1 MTGGIFMPRQ
11 YAHIKSY
18 ESIIKKLHDEGKS
31 YREIGEDLGFSKEQ
45 VKECLR
51 RPRRLAAKQAN
62 SIPKLKGCRT
72 QNKPKTMKELEKENA
87 RLRMENDL
95 LKDFLQATERK

>member
-1 MTGGIFMPRQ
+1 MPKQ
-11 YAHIKSY
+11 YAHIKPY
-18 ESIIKKLHDEGKS
+18 ESIISKLHDEGKS
-31 YREIGEDLGFSKEQ
+31 YREIGEELGFSKEQ

-62 SIPKLKGCRT
+62 AIPKLKGRPA
-72 QNKPKTMKELEKENA
+72 QNKPKTKKGLEIENA

-95 LKDFLQATERK
+95 LRDFLQATERK